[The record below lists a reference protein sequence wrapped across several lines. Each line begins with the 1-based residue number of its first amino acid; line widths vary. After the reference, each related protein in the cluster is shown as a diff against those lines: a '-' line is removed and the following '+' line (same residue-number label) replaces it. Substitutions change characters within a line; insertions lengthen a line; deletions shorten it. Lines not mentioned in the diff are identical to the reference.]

1 MINETE
7 NQLSPTLPRQKA
19 VILGTSK
26 RRESNIFKTGIT
38 LFIPCLKY
46 NRWMKEN
53 ELIAIKE
60 HFQQN
65 QTLRKSDLID
75 FIVASFSNKEPRYAR
90 FYLAD
95 ILRSGIAYPIET
107 NVWQRAD
114 GKKVFSADA
123 EVDPLLRKTLAGIQ
137 PSSLLCLWDTS
148 SLNHFLSLQ
157 SFQSLPIVSSFSPSQ
172 EDVFTLLSAASY
184 FPLSLKAYLS
194 LKVKPVSSRLVLV
207 STMNEDA
214 PLFREGKKYRP
225 TLEQSLVVSP
235 RIEKI
240 LVDCYCG
247 DVPLDPAQIREL
259 FVNAFSTYFI
269 NFNVLERYARSRG
282 KKEEIRSLLNELS
295 LKENNG
301 D

>member
-1 MINETE
+1 
-7 NQLSPTLPRQKA
+7 
-19 VILGTSK
+19 
-26 RRESNIFKTGIT
+26 
-38 LFIPCLKY
+38 
-46 NRWMKEN
+46 
-53 ELIAIKE
+53 
-60 HFQQN
+60 
-65 QTLRKSDLID
+65 
-75 FIVASFSNKEPRYAR
+75 
-90 FYLAD
+90 
-95 ILRSGIAYPIET
+95 
-107 NVWQRAD
+107 
-114 GKKVFSADA
+114 
-123 EVDPLLRKTLAGIQ
+123 
-137 PSSLLCLWDTS
+137 
-148 SLNHFLSLQ
+148 
-157 SFQSLPIVSSFSPSQ
+157 
-172 EDVFTLLSAASY
+172 
-184 FPLSLKAYLS
+184 
-194 LKVKPVSSRLVLV
+194 
-207 STMNEDA
+207 MNEDA